1 MNEKSFGSNNDCI
14 RVIQFIYFFYFY
26 LFLFLS
32 LLVSSYPAGS
42 ETIKTQSASG
52 HPEEDETFPTVKN
65 DWACSVF
72 ARGFGLTLFKAAPIR
87 LPAVVG
93 VRRCN
98 NGGKKKKRRISVN
111 SSYWRITGNVTKWIV
126 PKSSSERFAIKHWV
140 TKFHISKFPSVVLTT
155 DLFLVSVC

>member
-1 MNEKSFGSNNDCI
+1 MIVLEWYHF
-14 RVIQFIYFFYFY
+14 FIFIF
-26 LFLFLS
+26 FLS
-32 LLVSSYPAGS
+32 LLVSSHPAGS
-42 ETIKTQSASG
+42 ETIKAQSASG

-72 ARGFGLTLFKAAPIR
+72 GRGFGLTLFKAAPIR
-87 LPAVVG
+87 QPAVVG

-111 SSYWRITGNVTKWIV
+111 SSYWRITGNVIKWIE
-126 PKSSSERFAIKHWV
+126 PKSSSERFAIKQWV
-140 TKFHISKFPSVVLTT
+140 AKFHISKFPSVVLAT